1 MATIK
6 NFVITLILTPIVA
19 ILTAIVFG
27 LLTCLVVGSGAIAL
41 FAVPVNLF
49 NYLQQRDF
57 DRRKLGFHVK

>member
-27 LLTCLVVGSGAIAL
+27 LLACLIVIAGAVATIAT
-41 FAVPVNLF
+41 PMNLF
-49 NYLQQRDF
+49 NHFQQKDW
-57 DRRKLGFHVK
+57 DRRKLGMWN